1 MSRRYLKIF
10 KTKPITLSLGVTVST
25 GFQNNKRNKALSLD
39 QLGVQHRTDKASTLL
54 TSGHHRSGHNY
65 LVKYGH
71 FLEHLKLRKD
81 VDILE
86 LGAGEGERMGA
97 SVKVWAEYF
106 PLSNPIHVAEI
117 NPEAR
122 TLKTDRIV
130 PRIGDLSDSRF
141 LDKLSEARW
150 DLIIDDASHH
160 WDHQIQAL
168 ESLFDSVKPG
178 GVYIVE
184 DINTSFDKYRASY
197 VGLPDADSRDRS
209 ARDRSDA
216 MTILSEIAYYV
227 SGDGL
232 YHPLLELSTNL
243 SLVEMIGSR
252 VESIT
257 FIKGSAILVKSNC
270 DGTYLS

>member
-1 MSRRYLKIF
+1 MPRRYLKIF
-10 KTKPITLSLGVTVST
+10 KTKPLTLSLGVTVST
-25 GFQNNKRNKALSLD
+25 GFQNNKKTRPLSLD
-39 QLGVQHRTDKASTLL
+39 QLGVKHRTDKASTISP
-54 TSGHHRSGHNY
+54 SGHKPAHNY
-65 LVKYGH
+65 LVKYDH
-71 FLEHLKLRKD
+71 FLEHLKPRKD

-168 ESLFDSVKPG
+168 ASLFVSVKPG
-178 GVYIVE
+178 GIYIIE
-184 DINTSFDKYRASY
+184 DIHTSFDKYRASF
-197 VGLPDADSRDRS
+197 VGLPDFDSRDRS

-227 SGDGL
+227 SGDGS

-257 FIKGSAILVKSNC
+257 FINGSAILVKDNVG
-270 DGTYLS
+270 DTYLS